1 MSRADAFTELQNQQE
16 VYSDFLINMNPHP
29 VSGALLRFV
38 NEKAVTRSI
47 RNLILTNP
55 GERLYQPDIGSGIRS
70 LLFEPMSQFTANTLR
85 KMIEDTI
92 RKYEERAQILGVEV
106 RPDEDRNR
114 YVVTI
119 VYMLIN
125 KPDPITVNVT
135 LQRVR

>member
-1 MSRADAFTELQNQQE
+1 MSRADVFTELTNQEE

-70 LLFEPMSQFTANTLR
+70 LMFEPMTQFTANTLR

-92 RKYEERAQILGVEV
+92 RKYEERAQILAVEV
-106 RPDEDRNR
+106 IPDEDRNR

-125 KPDPITVNVT
+125 KPDPVTVNVT

>member
-1 MSRADAFTELQNQQE
+1 MSRADAFTELTGQE
-16 VYSDFLINMNPHP
+16 ETYSDFLINMNPHP

-70 LLFEPMSQFTANTLR
+70 LLFEPMTQFTANTLR
-85 KMIEDTI
+85 KLIEDTI
-92 RKYEERAQILGVEV
+92 RKYEERAQVLGVEV
-106 RPDEDRNR
+106 RPDEERNR

-125 KPDPITVNVT
+125 KQDPISINVT

>member
-1 MSRADAFTELQNQQE
+1 MSRADAFTELTNQE
-16 VYSDFLINMNPHP
+16 EIYSDFLVNMNPHP

-47 RNLILTNP
+47 RNLIQTNP
-55 GERLYQPDIGSGIRS
+55 GERLYQPNVGSGIRS

-85 KMIEDTI
+85 TMIEETI
-92 RKYEERAQILGVEV
+92 REYEERAQILAVQVIPE
-106 RPDEDRNR
+106 EERNR
-114 YVVTI
+114 YSVTI

-125 KPDPITVNVT
+125 KPDPVTVNVT

>member
-1 MSRADAFTELQNQQE
+1 MSRADAFTELTNSEE

-70 LLFEPMSQFTANTLR
+70 LLFEPMTQFTANTLR
-85 KMIEDTI
+85 KLIEDTI
-92 RKYEERAQILGVEV
+92 RKYEERAQVLGVDV
-106 RPDEDRNR
+106 RPDEERNR